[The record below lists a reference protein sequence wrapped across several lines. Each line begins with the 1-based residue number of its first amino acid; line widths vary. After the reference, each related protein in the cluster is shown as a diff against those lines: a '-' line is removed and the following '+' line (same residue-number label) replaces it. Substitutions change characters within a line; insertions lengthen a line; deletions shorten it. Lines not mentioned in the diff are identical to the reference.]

1 MTYKPWMPKEAIKF
15 MDSIL
20 TPASW
25 VIEHGSGYSTIWL
38 AKKVDYLISYE
49 SDPKWYTKIGGL
61 LYKEGLL
68 DHTIL
73 IHATDIA
80 EKGALLPRNAPRG
93 AVYDLLYI
101 DGRGRV
107 RMWEDHKRS
116 IKPGGWVCF
125 DDAERGKYRKF
136 HDDTEGWERRTFYKA
151 RKRRYLEGKVMLDHE
166 FGITQSFIVFARK
179 PNA

>member
-1 MTYKPWMPKEAIKF
+1 MTYKPWLPEGAVSF

-20 TPASW
+20 SPSSW
-25 VIEHGSGYSTIWL
+25 VIEHGAGYSTIWL

-49 SDPKWYTKIGGL
+49 SDPKWYTKVGGI

-80 EKGALLPRNAPRG
+80 EKGALLPKNAPRG
-93 AVYDLLYI
+93 AVYDLLFI
-101 DGRGRV
+101 DGRGRM
-107 RMWEDHKRS
+107 RMWEDHERS
-116 IKPGGWVCF
+116 LKPGGWVCF
-125 DDAERGKYRKF
+125 DDAERPKYDKF
-136 HDDTEGWERRTFYKA
+136 QLDTAGWENRRFMKPEKPRAYT
-151 RKRRYLEGKVMLDHE
+151 M
-166 FGITQSFIVFARK
+166 FARK